1 MIGTATNTFARIRR
15 TFQCDIASAY
25 FPFDIVMF
33 LFLFPDHTCP
43 SPYASDSKSLSG
55 TVICHKI
62 AMVTMVAGSD
72 AQFISL
78 PADDQ

>member
-43 SPYASDSKSLSG
+43 SPYAPSKHFTSG
-55 TVICHKI
+55 PH
-62 AMVTMVAGSD
+62 VATSGD
-72 AQFISL
+72 RRF
-78 PADDQ
+78 